1 MKAGGALVTLSVMRR
16 IALTLALLAASA
28 LPAAAQSYSGNWACR
43 DATTNRVGI
52 LTIYGQVYGWAS
64 RSPGDP
70 ASGTGAIIPYQDGVG
85 FNDGNLRT
93 ASSITAGRVI
103 PDPAYGTALQLETAE
118 AIVMMCTP
126 R

>member
-1 MKAGGALVTLSVMRR
+1 MRR
-16 IALTLALLAASA
+16 IAVTLALLAASA
-28 LPAAAQSYSGNWACR
+28 LPAAAQAYSGNWACR

-64 RSPGDP
+64 RTPGDP
-70 ASGTGAIIPYQDGVG
+70 ASGTGAITPYQDGVG

-93 ASSITAGRVI
+93 ASSITAGRMI
-103 PDPAYGTALQLETAE
+103 PDPTYGSALQLETAE

>member
-1 MKAGGALVTLSVMRR
+1 LKAVGALVTLSHMRR

-28 LPAAAQSYSGNWACR
+28 LPAAAQAYSGNWACR

-64 RSPGDP
+64 RTPGDP
-70 ASGTGAIIPYQDGVG
+70 ASGTGAITPYQDGVG

-93 ASSITAGRVI
+93 ASSITAGRMI
-103 PDPAYGTALQLETAE
+103 PDPTYGSALQLETAE